1 MTMSLD
7 RPVVVG
13 TDGSAAALAAVRH
26 AADEAAARRCPLLVV
41 HAVGDGETAQQRDLV
56 VQRALALVRDTNPD
70 VVVRYRL
77 AAWDPAAVLGAASK
91 GARLLVVGMAGK
103 NDPPEAANHSVALDV
118 LHRSHCPVAVV
129 RARHRRHQAVV
140 RALLTGTADGVVLAE
155 AAVIAQTHATPL
167 VVDRL
172 GAGSADAAVAV
183 LERTHP
189 TLDVV
194 KVAGTNRLGR
204 LLDRAEGA
212 VALVVPL
219 SAGPACY
226 DDPARAAVHRG
237 PCPVTVV
244 PTAPPVVP
252 GRPTLAT
259 SIAAP
264 ES

>member
-91 GARLLVVGMAGK
+91 GARLLVVGMAGE

-129 RARHRRHQAVV
+129 RA
-140 RALLTGTADGVVLAE
+140 
-155 AAVIAQTHATPL
+155 

-194 KVAGTNRLGR
+194 VKIAGTNRLGR